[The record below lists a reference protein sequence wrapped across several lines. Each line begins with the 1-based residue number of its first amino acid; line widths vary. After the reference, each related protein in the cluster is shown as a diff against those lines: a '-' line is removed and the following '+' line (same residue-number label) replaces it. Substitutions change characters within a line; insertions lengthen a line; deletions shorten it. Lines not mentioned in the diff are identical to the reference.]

1 MALSPDIRI
10 AIADDRP
17 IFRDGLRRLLDGEAG
32 LDVVGDAADGQ
43 EAVALVSRAKADVLL
58 LSVGVTRLSSTDVLR
73 ALAASDPGVRTILLT
88 PAPSQTDTVGAMK
101 LGAVGVL
108 AENAPTQLLLK
119 CIRAV
124 MSGEHWVGRE
134 AVSGLVEALRQI
146 ARSSQSSRPP
156 RARLTPRER
165 DVIREVTEG
174 ATNKDIAAKFSL
186 SEQTIKNHLSNIF
199 DKLGVSSRLELAL
212 YAVNHRLLDDMP
224 MSQAS

>member
-1 MALSPDIRI
+1 VALSVDIRI

-17 IFRDGLRRLLDGEAG
+17 IFRDGLRRLLDGETG
-32 LDVVGDAADGQ
+32 LSVVGTADGHD
-43 EAVALVSRAKADVLL
+43 AVGLVSRTNPDVLL
-58 LSVGVTRLSSTDVLR
+58 LNVGVARISSTDVLR
-73 ALAASDPGVRTILLT
+73 AVATIESRVRTILLT
-88 PAPSQTDTVGAMK
+88 PTASQTDTVTAMK

-108 AENAPTQLLLK
+108 GEDAPTQLLFK

-124 MSGEHWVGRE
+124 ANGEHWVGRE
-134 AVSGLVEALRQI
+134 AVAGLVDALRQI
-146 ARSSQSSRPP
+146 TRNGSNPQPP
-156 RARLTPRER
+156 RDSLTPRER

-174 ATNKDIAAKFSL
+174 ATNKDIAAKFGL

-224 MSQAS
+224 IPQAS